1 MKVATADIN
10 DDGVDEIFFILTSNY
25 TGNAPPSVDILQ
37 RDGEVWRHIG
47 GYSGSVYITN
57 KRSDGYRTL
66 YTDDYILEWDGGE
79 YGHIPNRDVEFYL
92 SRGSDDGADTAIS
105 GDADDHGLGH
115 LLRHVGTF
123 EYDAVLADPEV
134 RPRLEALLG
143 SEFAYF
149 LHNMLGGEKITL
161 EDDHLVLQGTS
172 IKPHLG
178 DSADETAALVVRV
191 ADGALYVGLQWH
203 GAVTI
208 RGEAPSYDDLP
219 AALRA
224 WVAWWHG
231 IRTLT
236 GPAPPLRW
244 VSRGGTFV
252 RDEGAWRS
260 ADLAALLDMEGYARA
275 ATLLDDPRVQRLL
288 EARLSPQ
295 AFSYSLRPPI
305 A

>member
-1 MKVATADIN
+1 MARTQLSPATPTIA
-10 DDGVDEIFFILTSNY
+10 GSGTSCA
-25 TGNAPPSVDILQ
+25 TWVPSN
-37 RDGEVWRHIG
+37 
-47 GYSGSVYITN
+47 T
-57 KRSDGYRTL
+57 T
-66 YTDDYILEWDGGE
+66 
-79 YGHIPNRDVEFYL
+79 
-92 SRGSDDGADTAIS
+92 
-105 GDADDHGLGH
+105 
-115 LLRHVGTF
+115 
-123 EYDAVLADPEV
+123 PEV

-178 DSADETAALVVRV
+178 DSADETAALVVCV

-231 IRTLT
+231 IR
-236 GPAPPLRW
+236 R
-244 VSRGGTFV
+244 
-252 RDEGAWRS
+252 
-260 ADLAALLDMEGYARA
+260 
-275 ATLLDDPRVQRLL
+275 
-288 EARLSPQ
+288 
-295 AFSYSLRPPI
+295 
-305 A
+305 